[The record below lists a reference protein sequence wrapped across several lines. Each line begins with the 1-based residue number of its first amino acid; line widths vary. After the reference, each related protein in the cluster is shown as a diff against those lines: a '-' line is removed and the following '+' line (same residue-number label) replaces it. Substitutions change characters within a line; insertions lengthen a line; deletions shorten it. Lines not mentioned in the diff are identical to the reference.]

1 MMKKRKWML
10 QLLVAGV
17 FTCSVMVGCGSSA
30 TSDYKAEAPA
40 MEAAGAIIEE
50 SCETAAEW
58 DSDVWDDN
66 GGEYDTTAPEV
77 QSNRKL
83 ITTMN
88 LDVETTEFDELMLN
102 VEKKVAQAGGYIEN
116 SSQWNG
122 YYYSDEDQ
130 SRNASLTIRVP
141 ADNLDSFVEMLDQN
155 SNITNKSKSVEDVT
169 LSYVDLESHKNA
181 LKAEEQRILELL
193 DQAETLE
200 EILQIEEKLTDV
212 RYRLDSMESQ
222 LRTYDNQINYS
233 TLYLNI
239 SEVQR
244 VTPAA
249 PESTWDA
256 IKTGFS
262 ENMYRVGNGLR
273 NFGIGF
279 VVSLPFIVVFVI
291 ALVIFVL
298 IVFLFIKVANKVG
311 EKVEKKRKPK
321 RPAYLQPGIMQLQ
334 GMQNQAPYG
343 NMMNQAGQQEAPASQ
358 DTEDK
363 TNEPIL

>member
-10 QLLVAGV
+10 QLLTVCV
-17 FTCSVMVGCGSSA
+17 FTGSVMIGCGSSA
-30 TSDYKAEAPA
+30 TSDYKAESPA

-50 SCETAAEW
+50 SCEAAAEW
-58 DSDVWDDN
+58 ETDTWDEN
-66 GGEYDTTAPEV
+66 GGEYDTEAPEV

-88 LDVETTEFDELMLN
+88 LDVETTEFDELMIN

-116 SSQWNG
+116 SNQWNG
-122 YYYSDEDQ
+122 YYYSDDEQ

-141 ADNLDSFVEMLDQN
+141 AGNLDSFVEMLDQN

-169 LSYVDLESHKNA
+169 LSYVDLESHKTA

-200 EILQIEEKLTDV
+200 EILQIEDKLTDV

-249 PESTWDA
+249 PESTWEA
-256 IKTGFS
+256 IKTGFT
-262 ENMYRVGNGLR
+262 ENLYRVGNGLR

-279 VVSLPFIVVFVI
+279 VVSLPYIVVFII

-298 IVFLFIKVANKVG
+298 IVFLFIKVANKLSD
-311 EKVEKKRKPK
+311 KFEKKRKVK
-321 RPAYLQPGIMQLQ
+321 RPAYLHPGMMQLN
-334 GMQNQAPYG
+334 GMQNQVPYN
-343 NMMNQAGQQEAPASQ
+343 NMMNPNSQQEMINQQ

-363 TNEPIL
+363 PNEPIL